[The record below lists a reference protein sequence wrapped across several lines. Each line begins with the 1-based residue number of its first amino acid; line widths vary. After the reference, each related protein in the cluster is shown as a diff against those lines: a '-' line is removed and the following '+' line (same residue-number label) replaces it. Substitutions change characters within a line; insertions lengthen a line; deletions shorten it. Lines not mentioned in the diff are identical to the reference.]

1 MKGLLLR
8 TLRKLVA
15 GIIMIW
21 VVSTFTFFLIRLMP
35 GDPAAAQ
42 EETLIQQG
50 YSAEQAKAI
59 AGNMY
64 GFIPSDPVPVQY
76 KDFIWRLLHFDL
88 GQSTFYA
95 TGEQVSHLIMVALPW
110 TVFLVMTGTLVTF
123 AIGVVGGVIAAIK
136 RDSWIGAAITLVGS
150 ILHGIPPFMLA
161 LVLVV
166 VFYIKLH
173 TTSTLGPYDIE
184 QVSPGPTLGYIGN
197 LAGHAILPIAALA
210 ISGFG
215 FWALAMK
222 SSVVTT
228 LGDDFIL
235 ASELRGIKPSIRF
248 RYIARNAFLPL
259 FTVLAISL
267 GYAFGG
273 VIFIELIFAY
283 PGVGKMLND
292 SVGQHDFPLMQAAFL
307 IITAAVIV
315 SNILAD
321 LLYSVI
327 DPRIRTEG

>member
-1 MKGLLLR
+1 MKAFLLR
-8 TLRKLVA
+8 LLRKVIA
-15 GIIMIW
+15 GVIMIW
-21 VVSTFTFFLIRLMP
+21 VVATFTFFLIRLMP

-42 EETLIQQG
+42 VESLIQQG
-50 YSAEQAKAI
+50 YSEEQAKAA

-64 GFIPSDPVPVQY
+64 GFVASDPLPIQY
-76 KDFIWRLLHFDL
+76 KDYITRLAHFDL

-95 TGEQVSHLIMVALPW
+95 SGESVSHLIMAALPW
-110 TVFLVMTGTLVTF
+110 TIFLVTMGIIVTF
-123 AIGVVGGVIAAIK
+123 VIGVVGGVIAAMK
-136 RDSWIGAAITLVGS
+136 RDSWIGALITLLGS
-150 ILHGIPPFMLA
+150 ILHGIPQFMLA
-161 LVLVV
+161 LVLV
-166 VFYIKLH
+166 FYFYVRTHLVG
-173 TTSTLGPYDIE
+173 TLGPYDVE
-184 QVSPGPTLGYIGN
+184 QVSPGASLGYIGN
-197 LAGHAILPIAALA
+197 LAQHAVLPIAALA

-222 SSVVTT
+222 SSVITT

-267 GYAFGG
+267 GFAFGG
-273 VIFIELIFAY
+273 VIFIELIFVY
-283 PGVGKMLND
+283 PGIGKMLND
-292 SVGQHDFPLMQAAFL
+292 SVGQHDFPLMQACFL

-321 LLYSVI
+321 LLYAVI
-327 DPRIRTEG
+327 DPRIRTEN

>member
-1 MKGLLLR
+1 MKGFLLR
-8 TLRKLVA
+8 TARKLVA
-15 GIIMIW
+15 GVVMIW

-42 EETLIQQG
+42 VESLVQQG
-50 YSAEQAKAI
+50 YSEEQAKAV

-64 GFIPSDPVPVQY
+64 GFVPTDPVPIQY
-76 KDFIWRLLHFDL
+76 VDFLWRLLHFDL

-95 TGEQVSHLIMVALPW
+95 TGEPVSHLIMAALPW
-110 TVFLVMTGTLVTF
+110 TVFLVGVGTLVTF
-123 AIGVVGGVIAAIK
+123 AIGVVGGVIAAVK
-136 RDSWIGAAITLVGS
+136 RDSWIGGSITLVGS
-150 ILHGIPPFMLA
+150 ILHGIPQFMLA
-161 LVLVV
+161 LVLVFI
-166 VFYIKLH
+166 FYVRTHAIN
-173 TTSTLGPYDIE
+173 TLGPYDVE
-184 QVSPGPTLGYIGN
+184 QVDPGLTLGYFGN
-197 LAGHAILPIAALA
+197 LAEHAVLPVAALA

-228 LGDDFIL
+228 MGDDFIL
-235 ASELRGIKPSIRF
+235 AAELRGIKPSILF

-267 GYAFGG
+267 GFAFGG
-273 VIFIELIFAY
+273 VIFIELIFVY

-292 SVGQHDFPLMQAAFL
+292 AVGQHDFPLMQAAFL

>member
-1 MKGLLLR
+1 
-8 TLRKLVA
+8 
-15 GIIMIW
+15 
-21 VVSTFTFFLIRLMP
+21 
-35 GDPAAAQ
+35 
-42 EETLIQQG
+42 
-50 YSAEQAKAI
+50 
-59 AGNMY
+59 
-64 GFIPSDPVPVQY
+64 
-76 KDFIWRLLHFDL
+76 
-88 GQSTFYA
+88 
-95 TGEQVSHLIMVALPW
+95 
-110 TVFLVMTGTLVTF
+110 VTF

-136 RDSWIGAAITLVGS
+136 RDSWIGSMITLLGS
-150 ILHGIPPFMLA
+150 ILHGIPQFMLA
-161 LVLVV
+161 LVLVFI
-166 VFYIKLH
+166 FYVRTH
-173 TTSTLGPYDIE
+173 TITTLGPYDIE

-197 LAGHAILPIAALA
+197 LAEHAVLPIAALA

-228 LGDDFIL
+228 MGDDFIL
-235 ASELRGIKPSIRF
+235 AAELRGITPSIRF

-273 VIFIELIFAY
+273 VLFIELIFVY
-283 PGVGKMLND
+283 PGVGKMLTD

-327 DPRIRTEG
+327 DPRIRMEG

>member
-1 MKGLLLR
+1 MKGFLLR
-8 TLRKLVA
+8 LLRKLIA
-15 GIIMIW
+15 GTVMIW
-21 VVSTFTFFLIRLMP
+21 LVATFTFFLIRLMP

-42 EETLIQQG
+42 VETLIQQG
-50 YSAEQAKAI
+50 YTEEQAKAA
-59 AGNMY
+59 AGSMY
-64 GFIPSDPVPVQY
+64 GFTPTDPLPIQY
-76 KDFIWRLLHFDL
+76 KDYIVNLAHFDL

-95 TGEQVSHLIMVALPW
+95 TGTSISHLIMAALPW
-110 TVFLVMTGTLVTF
+110 TVFLVFTGILVTF
-123 AIGVVGGVIAAIK
+123 AIGVVGGVIAAMK
-136 RDSWIGAAITLVGS
+136 RDSWIGSVITLLGS
-150 ILHGIPPFMLA
+150 ILHGIPQFMLA
-161 LVLVV
+161 LVLVFI
-166 VFYIKLH
+166 FYVRTHSI
-173 TTSTLGPYDIE
+173 STLGPYDVE
-184 QVSPGPTLGYIGN
+184 QVTQGPTLAYISN
-197 LAGHAILPIAALA
+197 LATHAILPIAALA

-222 SSVVTT
+222 SSVITT

-267 GYAFGG
+267 GFAFGG
-273 VIFIELIFAY
+273 VIFIELIFVY
-283 PGVGKMLND
+283 PGIGKMLND
-292 SVGQHDFPLMQAAFL
+292 SVGQHDFPLMQACFL

-327 DPRIRTEG
+327 DPRIRMEK